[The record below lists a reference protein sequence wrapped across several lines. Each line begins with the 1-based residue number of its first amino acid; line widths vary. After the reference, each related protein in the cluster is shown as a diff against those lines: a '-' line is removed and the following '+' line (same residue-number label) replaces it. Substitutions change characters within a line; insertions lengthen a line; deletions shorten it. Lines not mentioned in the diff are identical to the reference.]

1 VRWRGS
7 GSMVSKKSVQ
17 YIELGYTTAEQ
28 YWREVA
34 WPAYER
40 FKLAPSRQA
49 AIEASM
55 PAWHIHEWIWH
66 EKNPGEDTHGNKKFR
81 KFQKRILTDCPQLSW
96 IRDVADASKHRGLGR
111 QPLEIKRM
119 SLRRRFSG
127 AISGAPIGALPIS
140 GNGLGKL
147 AIVLNG
153 GSTHDL
159 SDVLAC
165 VVGYWQG
172 NWFAA

>member
-1 VRWRGS
+1 
-7 GSMVSKKSVQ
+7 
-17 YIELGYTTAEQ
+17 
-28 YWREVA
+28 
-34 WPAYER
+34 
-40 FKLAPSRQA
+40 
-49 AIEASM
+49 
-55 PAWHIHEWIWH
+55 
-66 EKNPGEDTHGNKKFR
+66 
-81 KFQKRILTDCPQLSW
+81 
-96 IRDVADASKHRGLGR
+96 
-111 QPLEIKRM
+111 M